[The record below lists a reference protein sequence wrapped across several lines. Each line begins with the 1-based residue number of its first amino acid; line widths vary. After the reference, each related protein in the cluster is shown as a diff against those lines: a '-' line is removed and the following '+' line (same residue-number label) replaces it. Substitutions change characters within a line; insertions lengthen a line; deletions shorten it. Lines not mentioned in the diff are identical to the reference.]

1 MLFNSFIFFF
11 FLFLVLSVFYSLKNQ
26 LLKKYWLLLSSF
38 FFYGYFN
45 WKLLGILLLCI
56 FFNYYI
62 ALLITDAKK
71 VFKHCLTIGIVFN
84 LMLLIFF
91 KYFNFFIDS
100 FDEIAKILGFTITPF
115 YLNIVLPIGISF
127 YVFKAI
133 AYLIDVSRK
142 EIEPTKKIVDF
153 ALYLSFFPQL
163 IAGPIQR
170 ANYIFPQLSSSLT
183 PSKTQLNDAF
193 FLISIG
199 LFQKTMI
206 GDACGKMVDPI
217 FFDLSKYSSFEITSA
232 VLLFTFQIYADFAG
246 YSNIARG
253 LAKLFGMELTI
264 NFKQPYRSKNVKEF
278 WSRWHISLS
287 TWLRDYLYIPL
298 GGNRKGK
305 FIVYRNI
312 IIVMLLGG
320 LWHGA
325 GWNFI
330 LWGLYHALLLMIYHS
345 TKSVSLPKYLNNMVT
360 FIAIVIGW
368 GIFRLENFDQFRV
381 FIEQISVMDLGD
393 FYGRFIK
400 MILTYGGVLFLI
412 DWLQIK
418 YKNDAIFTD
427 FKNQPFAFGVT
438 ASLFVVSLFYIL
450 TKDSSPFICFQF

>member
-1 MLFNSFIFFF
+1 MLFNSFIFFL
-11 FLFLVLSVFYSLKNQ
+11 FLILVLSVFYSFKNQ

-56 FFNYYI
+56 VCNYYF
-62 ALLITDAKK
+62 ALLIRDAKK
-71 VFKHCLTIGIVFN
+71 VLKQWLIVGIVFN
-84 LMLLIFF
+84 LTLLMFF
-91 KYFNFFIDS
+91 KYFNFFSDS
-100 FDEIAKILGFTITPF
+100 FTDIAKTLGFTITPI
-115 YLNIVLPIGISF
+115 YLNIILPIGISF

-133 AYLIDVSRK
+133 AYLVDVSRG

-183 PSKTQLNDAF
+183 PSKTQLKDAF

-217 FFDLSKYSSFEITSA
+217 FFDLSKYSSFEILSA
-232 VLLFTFQIYADFAG
+232 ILLFTFQIYADFAG

-264 NFKQPYRSKNVKEF
+264 NFKQPYRSKNIKEF
-278 WSRWHISLS
+278 WTKWHISLS

-305 FIVYRNI
+305 TILYRNI

-330 LWGLYHALLLMIYHS
+330 IWGLYHALLLLIYHS
-345 TKSVSLPKYLNNMVT
+345 AKSISFPKYFNNIVT

-368 GIFRLENFDQFRV
+368 GIFRLEDFAQFTV
-381 FIEQISVMDLGD
+381 LIEQVSAMELGA

-400 MILTYGGVLFLI
+400 MIFTYGGVLFLI

-427 FKNQPFAFGVT
+427 FKNQPFAFGIT
-438 ASLFVVSLFYIL
+438 ASLFVVSLLYIL
-450 TKDSSPFICFQF
+450 TKDSSPFIYFQF

>member
-11 FLFLVLSVFYSLKNQ
+11 FLILVLSVFYSLKNQ

-56 FFNYYI
+56 VCNYYCAI
-62 ALLITDAKK
+62 LIRNSKK
-71 VFKHCLTIGIVFN
+71 DKHWLIIGIVFN
-84 LMLLIFF
+84 LTLLTIF
-91 KYFNFFIDS
+91 KYLNFFIDS
-100 FDEIAKILGFTITPF
+100 FDEIIKAFGFKTTPF
-115 YLNIVLPIGISF
+115 FFNIILPIGISF

-133 AYLIDVSRK
+133 SYLVDVSKK

-183 PSKTQLNDAF
+183 PSKTQLKDAF

-206 GDACGKMVDPI
+206 GDACGEMVDAI
-217 FFDLSKYSSFEITSA
+217 FFDLSKYTSFEIISA
-232 VLLFTFQIYADFAG
+232 ILLFTFQIYADFAG

-253 LAKLFGMELTI
+253 LAKLFGIELTI
-264 NFKQPYRSKNVKEF
+264 NFKQPYRSKNIKEF
-278 WSRWHISLS
+278 WSKWHISLS

-298 GGNRKGK
+298 SGNRKGT
-305 FIVYRNI
+305 FIMYRNI

-330 LWGLYHALLLMIYHS
+330 IWGLYHAILLIIYHS
-345 TKSVSLPKYLNNMVT
+345 TKSLFFPKFLNNIVT
-360 FIAIVIGW
+360 FIAVTIGW
-368 GIFRLENFDQFRV
+368 GIFRLTDLAQFTV
-381 FIEQISVMDLGD
+381 FIEQISILDLGD
-393 FYGRFIK
+393 FYWRFIK
-400 MILTYGGVLFLI
+400 MILTYGGILFLI

-418 YKNDAIFTD
+418 YNNDAIFTN

-438 ASLFVVSLFYIL
+438 GGLFVVSLLYIL
-450 TKDSSPFICFQF
+450 TKDSSPFIYFQF

>member
-1 MLFNSFIFFF
+1 MLFNSFIFFL
-11 FLFLVLSVFYSLKNQ
+11 FLILVLSVFYSFKNQ

-56 FFNYYI
+56 VCNYYF
-62 ALLITDAKK
+62 ALLIRDAKK
-71 VFKHCLTIGIVFN
+71 VLKQWLIVGIVFN
-84 LMLLIFF
+84 LTLLMFF
-91 KYFNFFIDS
+91 KYFNFFSDS
-100 FDEIAKILGFTITPF
+100 FTDIAKNLGFTITPI
-115 YLNIVLPIGISF
+115 YLNIILPIGISF

-133 AYLIDVSRK
+133 AYLVDVSRG

-183 PSKTQLNDAF
+183 PSRTQLKDAF

-217 FFDLSKYSSFEITSA
+217 FFDLSKYSSFEILSA
-232 VLLFTFQIYADFAG
+232 ILLFTFQIYADFAG

-264 NFKQPYRSKNVKEF
+264 NFKQPYRSKNIKEF
-278 WSRWHISLS
+278 WTKWHISLS

-305 FIVYRNI
+305 TILYRNI

-330 LWGLYHALLLMIYHS
+330 IWGLYHALLLLIYHS
-345 TKSVSLPKYLNNMVT
+345 TKSISFPKYFNNIVT

-368 GIFRLENFDQFRV
+368 GIFRLEDFAQFTV
-381 FIEQISVMDLGD
+381 LIEQVSAMDLGA

-400 MILTYGGVLFLI
+400 MIFTYGGVLFLI

-418 YKNDAIFTD
+418 YKNDAVFTD
-427 FKNQPFAFGVT
+427 FKNQPFAFGIT
-438 ASLFVVSLFYIL
+438 ASLFVVSLLYIL
-450 TKDSSPFICFQF
+450 TKDSSPFIYFQF

>member
-11 FLFLVLSVFYSLKNQ
+11 FLFLVLTVFYSLKNQ
-26 LLKKYWLLLSSF
+26 LFKKYWLLLSSF

-56 FFNYYI
+56 VCNYYI
-62 ALLITDAKK
+62 ALMIRDAKK
-71 VFKHCLTIGIVFN
+71 VFQHWLIIGVVFN
-84 LMLLIFF
+84 LTLLIFF

-100 FDEIAKILGFTITPF
+100 FNEVAKILGFTITPF

-133 AYLIDVSRK
+133 AYLVDVSRK
-142 EIEPTKKIVDF
+142 EIAPTKKILDF

-183 PSKTQLNDAF
+183 PSKTQFKDAF

-217 FFDLSKYSSFEITSA
+217 FFDLTKYSSFEIISA

-298 GGNRKGK
+298 GGNRKGN
-305 FIVYRNI
+305 FILYRNI

-325 GWNFI
+325 GWNFM
-330 LWGLYHALLLMIYHS
+330 LWGVYHALLLMIYHT
-345 TKSVSLPKYLNNMVT
+345 TKAVSLPKYLNNIVT

-368 GIFRLENFDQFRV
+368 GIFRLEDFAQFTV
-381 FIEQISVMDLGD
+381 FMEQVSVMDLGD

-400 MILTYGGVLFLI
+400 MIFTYGGVLFLI

-418 YKNDAIFTD
+418 YKNDAIFTN

-450 TKDSSPFICFQF
+450 TKDSSPFIYFQF

>member
-11 FLFLVLSVFYSLKNQ
+11 FLFLVLTVFYSLKNQ
-26 LLKKYWLLLSSF
+26 LFKKYWLLLSSF

-56 FFNYYI
+56 VYNYYI

-71 VFKHCLTIGIVFN
+71 VFKNWLIIGIAFN
-84 LMLLIFF
+84 LALLIFF

-100 FDEIAKILGFTITPF
+100 FNEVATILGFTITPF

-133 AYLIDVSRK
+133 AYLVDVSRK
-142 EIEPTKKIVDF
+142 EIEPTKKILNF

-170 ANYIFPQLSSSLT
+170 ANYIFPQLSSSLN
-183 PSKTQLNDAF
+183 PSKTQLKDAF

-217 FFDLSKYSSFEITSA
+217 FFDLTKYSSFEIISA

-298 GGNRKGK
+298 GGNRKGN
-305 FIVYRNI
+305 FILYRNI

-330 LWGLYHALLLMIYHS
+330 LWGLYHALLLLIYRS
-345 TKSVSLPKYLNNMVT
+345 TKSVSLPNYLNNIVT

-368 GIFRLENFDQFRV
+368 GIFRLEDFAQFTV
-381 FIEQISVMDLGD
+381 FMEQVSVMDLGD

-418 YKNDAIFTD
+418 YQNDAIFTD

-438 ASLFVVSLFYIL
+438 GSLFVVSLFYIL
-450 TKDSSPFICFQF
+450 TKDSSPFIYFQF